1 MHVDSISS
9 QALYATYAIKTA
21 DAAVTRASQRLST
34 GLRVNSAADD
44 PSGLAIANNI
54 KKYIG
59 SYNQSLNNINDGIAM
74 NQIAEKG
81 LSGIYDALSN
91 MYSLAVS
98 SYTASTTAASSTSDQ
113 ALMNANDTAFQ
124 KYVTE
129 INKLASAA
137 TYNGKVL
144 LGANG
149 QYTIQADISSDSAN
163 SITLNYSDSRS
174 SALGVSGLDI
184 GYETSDSFSG
194 DEGILKT
201 IESAMNTISEY
212 QVTVGA
218 QANILAGRGDFVTDQ
233 IITNTQAYGNIM
245 NANMAEE
252 SANLASA
259 GIKRDAAT
267 AMLAQA
273 NTMNAD
279 IVKYLLKAYGG

>member
-1 MHVDSISS
+1 MYVDSISS

-21 DAAVTRASQRLST
+21 DTAVARASQRLST
-34 GLRVNSAADD
+34 GLRINNAADD
-44 PSGLAIANNI
+44 PSGLAIANNF
-54 KKYIG
+54 KKYIS
-59 SYNQSLNNINDGIAM
+59 SYKISLNNINDGIAM
-74 NQIAEKG
+74 NQIAEQG
-81 LSGIYDALSN
+81 LNKIYDTLSN
-91 MYSLAVS
+91 MYTLAVS

-113 ALMNANDTAFQ
+113 ALMDANDVAFQ
-124 KYVTE
+124 KYITE
-129 INKLASAA
+129 INNLANAA
-137 TYNGKVL
+137 TYNGKTL
-144 LGANG
+144 LSSTNS
-149 QYTIQADISSDSAN
+149 YSIQADISSDSVN

-184 GYETSDSFSG
+184 GYDTADSFSG
-194 DEGILKT
+194 DDGILNT
-201 IESAMNTISEY
+201 IQSAMNTINEY

-218 QANILAGRGDFVTDQ
+218 QANILTNRADFVSGQ
-233 IITNTQAYGNIM
+233 ITNNTQAYGNIM

-279 IVKYLLKAYGG
+279 IVTYLLKAYGG